1 MSEWS
6 AGLTGRILRKP
17 AMSGFRYPI
26 SEVCGIDE
34 AGRGPLAGPVSAGA
48 VILPEDF
55 PLGLLDD
62 SKALSLS
69 RRESAYE
76 AIVSGALDWAVGWA
90 TWEEIGRI
98 NILAASL
105 LAMKRA
111 YDALCLDPRIV
122 LVDGNRVPSLGRTT
136 YALIKG
142 DSIHP
147 SIMAASILA
156 KVARDRVMERLDHV
170 EPCYGFAKNK
180 GYPTKAHRAAIKKT
194 GLSLW
199 ARPGFRIG

>member
-1 MSEWS
+1 M
-6 AGLTGRILRKP
+6 AGFDFP
-17 AMSGFRYPI
+17 VSGI
-26 SEVCGIDE
+26 CGIDE
-34 AGRGPLAGPVSAGA
+34 AGRGPLTGPVSAGA
-48 VILPEDF
+48 VILPEAF
-55 PLGLLDD
+55 PIEILDD
-62 SKALSLS
+62 SKVLSQAG
-69 RRESAYE
+69 RERAYE
-76 AIVSGALDWAVGWA
+76 VIVAGALDWAVGWA

-111 YDALCLDPRIV
+111 YCALSLEPRIV
-122 LVDGNRVPSLGRTT
+122 IVDGNRIPQLERPA

-142 DSIHP
+142 DSILP

-156 KVARDRVMERLDHV
+156 KVARDRVMDRLDSI
-170 EPCYGFAKNK
+170 EPWFGFARNK
-180 GYPTKAHRAAIKKT
+180 GYPTKAHREAIKKT

>member
-1 MSEWS
+1 MSEWRS
-6 AGLTGRILRKP
+6 GLTGRVLREQDM
-17 AMSGFRYPI
+17 AGFDYPV

-55 PLGLLDD
+55 PFDLLDD
-62 SKALSLS
+62 SKALSPS
-69 RRESAYE
+69 RRERAYE
-76 AIVSGALDWAVGWA
+76 AIVAGAIDWAVGWA

-111 YDALCLDPRIV
+111 YGALSVEPRIV
-122 LVDGNRVPSLGRTT
+122 IVDGNRIPSLRRPS

-142 DSIHP
+142 DSLLP

-156 KVARDRVMERLDHV
+156 KVARDRVMERLDSI
-170 EPCYGFAKNK
+170 EPCYGFVRNK
-180 GYPTKAHRAAIKKT
+180 GYPTKAHREAIKKT

-199 ARPGFRIG
+199 ARPGFKVE

>member
-1 MSEWS
+1 M
-6 AGLTGRILRKP
+6 AG
-17 AMSGFRYPI
+17 FDYPI

-34 AGRGPLAGPVSAGA
+34 AGRGPLVGPVSAGA

-55 PLGLLDD
+55 PIELLDD
-62 SKALSLS
+62 SKALSPS
-69 RRESAYE
+69 KRERAYE

-90 TWEEIGRI
+90 TCEEIGRI

-111 YDALCLDPRIV
+111 YGALSLKPRLVI
-122 LVDGNRVPSLGRTT
+122 VDGNRVPSLGRPA

-142 DSIHP
+142 DSILP

-156 KVARDRVMERLDHV
+156 KVARDRVMERLDSI
-170 EPCYGFAKNK
+170 EPCYGFARNK
-180 GYPTKAHRAAIKKT
+180 GYPTKAHREAIKKT

-199 ARPGFRIG
+199 ARPGFRVE

>member
-1 MSEWS
+1 M
-6 AGLTGRILRKP
+6 AG
-17 AMSGFRYPI
+17 FDYPV

-48 VILPEDF
+48 VILPEGF
-55 PLGLLDD
+55 PFDLLDD
-62 SKALSLS
+62 SKALSPS
-69 RRESAYE
+69 RRERAYE
-76 AIVSGALDWAVGWA
+76 AIVAGAIDWAVGWA

-111 YDALCLDPRIV
+111 YGALNVEPRIV
-122 LVDGNRVPSLGRTT
+122 IVDGNRIPSLRRPS
-136 YALIKG
+136 YALLKG
-142 DSIHP
+142 DSLIP

-156 KVARDRVMERLDHV
+156 KVARDRVMERLDSI
-170 EPCYGFAKNK
+170 EPCYGFARNK
-180 GYPTKAHRAAIKKT
+180 GYPTKAHREAIKKT

-199 ARPGFRIG
+199 ARPGFKVE